1 MRGAPA
7 VTIDFRRICQD
18 HIRKYGTDE
27 KHLSIF
33 RDLYSDR
40 THFVYE
46 LIQNADDA
54 GAKRIEFSL
63 FSDRIEVEHNG
74 RRFTDNDVRSICSV
88 ANSTKEND
96 NATIGKF
103 GIGFKSVYAYTRC
116 PRIHD
121 RKLHFAIKSYVRPF
135 EIPCDNHEADNTLFI
150 LPFDGDQVLPTVA
163 YEAISNYLQ
172 HQLDRRTL
180 LFLHSLTMIA
190 WTVYGHTAKTKVAS
204 GTCSRRTTQTT
215 EEEGHRIQVVTLS
228 QSTDDESPSIES
240 WMCLTHPG
248 SVGTPPA
255 DVSLAFRVGSD
266 VSDPA
271 MLDFEP
277 IHDATLSAHFLT
289 SRPSHTRFVIQAPFS
304 TTPSRDNVHVPGS
317 PKGDANAQLIQGAAA
332 TLRAMPALSY
342 CRQWLRHGLADCL
355 VPADSAVD
363 TDVLLKPIGDAL
375 LWLLTESPVLL
386 AAASAD
392 DSVLEDDWVSVT
404 EGTICGTEETSLM
417 ALLANQQLARLTAC
431 DERKWVSSE
440 YARPEHRDLR
450 EFLIEHGL
458 QQLGFSELMNL
469 LSGEFLKSQS
479 DEWLRRLYVYIA
491 GQSFLVLL
499 EQRARLLRLPL
510 LRDEAG
516 LQVAPVPDQETERIY
531 IPPSGKKKS
540 LFRTV
545 RHSIVYDD
553 RDSSGNAQIFEFLQQ
568 LGLAEPDCVDEVTE
582 LVLSSYETERA
593 VSDLT
598 QYHED
603 ARDIRSAY
611 ETVAADRRFK
621 LLNRLN
627 DSAIVCAGNC
637 VTGELRLL
645 KPRSVFIDMPW
656 LRTLYESD
664 DTVWLTTP
672 ELAPLGESLVDA
684 LEVRKSPIV
693 MPHNADPQ
701 GHVPLK
707 SEWGNHSRGLNGF
720 DPDARV
726 DGLEEALK
734 SITVEKAH
742 AIWTNIVI
750 PCSRLIA
757 GSVEHSRYQT
767 FIEPKRT
774 HSRSILGEA
783 LIAGTWLPDR
793 SGQFHKPHDMR
804 PEDLPSDYPC
814 SEEISVALC
823 MKSDVVVQIAREKDE
838 IAKSIGL
845 PRDVLDQLAVDHELQ
860 ELICK
865 QVAQYRRLKERQV
878 EQSGQPSDVR
888 GDGCD
893 SIRAAFKRRQRGEP
907 TGGSATTYGEDPDK
921 RSDLIRQEID
931 QQRHSGR
938 QQRRISAQFS
948 RAEVKDSALREF
960 FVQEY
965 GGHCQVC
972 NKVFYKLDGKPYFET
987 IYVVP
992 PSSLKCTNQDGI
1004 LLCLCP
1010 TCAAKFLWGSV
1021 VGEGLVDDILATD
1034 VEAGILN
1041 TFDIELCGEEVE
1053 LSYTSNHLV
1062 DLKAYLKELKP
1073 RSQGDA

>member
-1 MRGAPA
+1 M
-7 VTIDFRRICQD
+7 IDFKRICQD

-27 KHLSIF
+27 KHLGIF

-54 GAKRIEFSL
+54 GAKRIDFRL
-63 FSDRIEVEHNG
+63 FSDRIEIEHNG

-96 NATIGKF
+96 STTIGKF

-163 YEAISNYLQ
+163 YQAIANYLR
-172 HQLDRRTL
+172 HQLDRRSL
-180 LFLHSLTMIA
+180 LFLHHLTMIA
-190 WTVYGHTAKTKVAS
+190 WTVYGHTAKTRVAS
-204 GTCSRRTTQTT
+204 GKCSRSTTQTT
-215 EEEGHRIQVVTLS
+215 EEEGHLIQVVTLF
-228 QSTDDESPSIES
+228 QSTDDESPASES
-240 WMCLTHPG
+240 WMCLTRAG
-248 SVGTPPA
+248 SVGRCSA
-255 DVSLAFRVGSD
+255 DVSLAFRVASGE
-266 VSDPA
+266 SDPA
-271 MLDFEP
+271 DLAFEP
-277 IHDATLSAHFLT
+277 IDDATLSAHFLT
-289 SRPSHTRFVIQAPFS
+289 SRPSHTKFVIQAPFS

-317 PKGDANAQLIQGAAA
+317 PKGDANARLIECAAA
-332 TLRAMPALSY
+332 ILVAMPALSWW
-342 CRQWLRHGLADCL
+342 RKWLHHGLADCL
-355 VPADSAVD
+355 VPADSAVSA
-363 TDVLLKPIGDAL
+363 DVLLKPIGDAL

-386 AAASAD
+386 AAVSAED
-392 DSVLEDDWVSVT
+392 GVPEDDWVSVT
-404 EGTICGTEETSLM
+404 EAAICDTEDAPLM

-431 DERKWVSSE
+431 DERKWVWSE

-450 EFLIEHGL
+450 EFLVEHGL
-458 QQLGFSELMNL
+458 QQLGFSELTSL

-479 DEWLRRLYVYIA
+479 DEWLRRFYIYIA
-491 GQSFLVLL
+491 GQSHVSLRTQQVPLL
-499 EQRARLLRLPL
+499 WLPM
-510 LRDEAG
+510 LRDETG

-531 IPPSGKKKS
+531 IPPRGKKKS

-553 RDSSGNAQIFEFLQQ
+553 GDSSGNAQVVELLQH
-568 LGLAEPDCVDEVTE
+568 LGLAEPDCVDEITE

-611 ETVAADRRFK
+611 ESVAADRRFK

-627 DSAIVCAGNC
+627 DSAIVCARNR

-645 KPRSVFIDMPW
+645 KPRGVFIDMPW
-656 LRTLYESD
+656 LRTLYEND

-693 MPHNADPQ
+693 APHNADPQ
-701 GHVPLK
+701 GHVQLK

-726 DGLEEALK
+726 DGLEEALN

-750 PCSRLIA
+750 PYSRLIA
-757 GSVEHSRYQT
+757 GSVEHSKYQT

-774 HSRSILGEA
+774 HSRSMLGEA
-783 LIAGTWLPDR
+783 LVAGTWLPDR
-793 SGQFHKPHDMR
+793 SGRFHKPHDMR

-865 QVAQYRRLKERQV
+865 QVAEYRRLKERQA
-878 EQSGQPSDVR
+878 EQPGQPSDLR

-893 SIRAAFKRRQRGEP
+893 PVRAAFKRRQRGEP
-907 TGGSATTYGEDPDK
+907 TGGTTTTYGADPNR
-921 RSDLIRQEID
+921 RSGLVRQEID
-931 QQRHSGR
+931 QQERSGKHP
-938 QQRRISAQFS
+938 RRIGAHFT
-948 RAEVKDSALREF
+948 RAEVKDSGLREF

-972 NKVFYKLDGKPYFET
+972 NKVFYKVDGKPYFET

-992 PSSLKCTNQDGI
+992 PSSLRCTNQDGI

-1021 VGEGLVDDILATD
+1021 VGEGLVEDILATE

-1041 TFDIELCGEEVE
+1041 TFEIELCGEEVE

-1062 DLKAYLKELKP
+1062 DLKAYLEELKV
-1073 RSQGDA
+1073 RSQGGA